1 MIAGGLN
8 LVRWEWFKL
17 QRRWMPWI
25 LLSILLLFSQLSVW
39 GGFFA
44 YTTLQTSGVSV
55 ALPAGGDTPG
65 RGGQFQAVSCNE
77 LLADPEAAV
86 PPGTPPAVVASL
98 EAQCRQQ
105 SGRQQEQLQ
114 QQYSGFTLPGSLS
127 TALGMAHGIG
137 LVLLAVLT
145 ASVVGSDYGLGTLRP
160 ILALGT
166 GRLSYLAGKLLV
178 LVAVSAGAML
188 VVVIATSISSLVA
201 SAIAQPP
208 PGAAGSLSGWTDAAL
223 DLVTTWASFIPFIAF
238 AGMVT
243 VLTRSSAA
251 GMAIGLG
258 YYFAEGILA
267 AALSAY
273 FEWFEAVA
281 DLMLIRNINALSG
294 GGFGFGSGGIGGAEI
309 GSIQAGLVL
318 AAYVA
323 VFGGI
328 CGWLFQR
335 RDIAGASG
343 G

>member
-1 MIAGGLN
+1 LIAGGLN

-44 YTTLQTSGVSV
+44 YITLQTSGGAV

-65 RGGQFQAVSCNE
+65 RGGQSQAVSCNE

-86 PPGTPPAVVASL
+86 PPGTPPEVVASL

-105 SGRQQEQLQ
+105 SGRQQAQLQ

-160 ILALGT
+160 ILARGT

-188 VVVIATSISSLVA
+188 VVVIATAVSSLVA

-208 PGAAGSLSGWTDAAL
+208 PGAAEGLRDWTDAAL
-223 DLVTTWASFIPFIAF
+223 DLPLTWASFIPFIAF
-238 AGMVT
+238 TGMVT

-267 AALSAY
+267 AALSAF
-273 FEWFEAVA
+273 FEWFEAA
-281 DLMLIRNINALSG
+281 AALMLIRNINALSG
-294 GGFGFGSGGIGGAEI
+294 GGFGFGGAEI
-309 GSIQAGLVL
+309 GSVQAGLVL
-318 AAYVA
+318 GAYVA
-323 VFGGI
+323 VFAGI
-328 CGWLFQR
+328 SGWLFQR
-335 RDIAGASG
+335 RDVAGASG